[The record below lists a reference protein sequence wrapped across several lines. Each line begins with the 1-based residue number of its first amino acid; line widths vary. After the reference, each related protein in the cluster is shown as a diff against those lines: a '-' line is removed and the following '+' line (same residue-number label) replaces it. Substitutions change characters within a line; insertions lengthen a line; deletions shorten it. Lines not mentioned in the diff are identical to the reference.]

1 MTLTPLKK
9 LRIAILDM
17 NNGVQ
22 NEGMRCIKK
31 IVADFATEESQD
43 INCQIFNV
51 RQENAVPDLS
61 FDIYISSGGPGS
73 PKPEGLLWEKKFF
86 NFLDSLYKYNRNHH
100 NRTKKHLFLICHSF
114 QLACVHWQI
123 AHVCK
128 RRKNSFG
135 IFPIHKTRV
144 AMREPF
150 FEGLQEPFWAVDSR
164 DYQVIE
170 PNVHLLEQMGA
181 KIMGMEK
188 IRPHVP
194 YERAIMA
201 LRFSNEIFGTQFHP
215 EADAEGM
222 LRHFQKEEKKAS
234 IVKNHGEDRYHEMIA
249 HLNDPD
255 KILLTE
261 NTILPNFLKIAAS
274 RILDL
279 QPA

>member
-1 MTLTPLKK
+1 
-9 LRIAILDM
+9 M
-17 NNGVQ
+17 NNGFQ

-31 IVADFATEESQD
+31 IVNDFALEEAQEID
-43 INCQIFNV
+43 CQIFDV
-51 RQENAVPDLS
+51 RQDNAVPDLS

-73 PKPEGLLWEKKFF
+73 PKPEGLLWEKRFF
-86 NFLDSLYKYNRNHH
+86 KFLDSLYKYNRSHQD
-100 NRTKKHLFLICHSF
+100 RSKKHLFLICHSF
-114 QLACVHWQI
+114 QLACVHWEI
-123 AHVCK
+123 GHVCK

-150 FEGLQEPFWAVDSR
+150 FEGLQDPFWAVDSR

-170 PNVHLLEQMGA
+170 PDNSVLEQMGA

-194 YERAIMA
+194 LERAIMA
-201 LRFSNEIFGTQFHP
+201 IRFSNEIFGTQFHP

-222 LRHFQKEEKKAS
+222 LRHFQKEEKKAT
-234 IVKNHGEDRYHEMIA
+234 IIKNYGEDRYYEMIA

-261 NTILPNFLKIAAS
+261 NTILPNFLKLAAN
-274 RILDL
+274 RVLDL
-279 QPA
+279 ELA

>member
-1 MTLTPLKK
+1 MTPLKK

-17 NNGVQ
+17 NNGFQ

-31 IVADFATEESQD
+31 LVNDFAIEEGQE
-43 INCQIFNV
+43 IEYEIFDV
-51 RQENAVPDLS
+51 RQTNAVPDLS

-73 PKPEGLLWEKKFF
+73 PKPEGLPWEKKFF
-86 NFLDSLYKYNRNHH
+86 NFLDSVYKYNRNPQKH
-100 NRTKKHLFLICHSF
+100 NKKYLFLICHSF
-114 QLACVHWQI
+114 QLACVHWEI
-123 AHVCK
+123 GHVCK

-144 AMREPF
+144 AMQEPF
-150 FEGLQEPFWAVDSR
+150 FEGLQDPFWAVDSR

-170 PNVHLLEQMGA
+170 PDTLLLEQMGA
-181 KIMGMEK
+181 RIMGMEK

-194 YERAIMA
+194 LERAIMA
-201 LRFSNEIFGTQFHP
+201 IRFSGEIFGTQFHP

-222 LRHFQKEEKKAS
+222 LRHFQKDEKKEV
-234 IVKNHGEDRYHEMIA
+234 IIKNYGEERYFEMIA

-261 NTILPNFLKIAAS
+261 NTILPNFLKIAS
-274 RILDL
+274 RRVLEM